1 MNDEITISRADVE
14 YLVGNA
20 HKWQANKQDKQRLSG
35 RAVLYTLFTLG
46 LIDGDDNITDLDKVS
61 AATNFSRHE
70 KDATMENK
78 TYTYTFTTTDILCG
92 MGLLDDEGAP
102 LPEAE
107 EHLQEADERARAL
120 LTYWDE
126 TFCETVWCMG

>member
-35 RAVLYTLFTLG
+35 RAVLYTLYTLG

-61 AATNFSRHE
+61 AATNFSRH
-70 KDATMENK
+70 
-78 TYTYTFTTTDILCG
+78 
-92 MGLLDDEGAP
+92 
-102 LPEAE
+102 
-107 EHLQEADERARAL
+107 
-120 LTYWDE
+120 
-126 TFCETVWCMG
+126 